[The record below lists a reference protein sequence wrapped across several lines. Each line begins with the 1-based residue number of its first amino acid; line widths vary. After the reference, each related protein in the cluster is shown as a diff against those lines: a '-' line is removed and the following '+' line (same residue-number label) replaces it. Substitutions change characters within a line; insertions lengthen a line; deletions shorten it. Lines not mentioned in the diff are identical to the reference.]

1 MNEAL
6 GPKNCVVYFKKSF
19 MIKKIRPFSIPLL
32 FFFSLDLCLLPVVFG
47 FGGSPT
53 AKEPELNVLL
63 ITIDTLRTDRVSCYS
78 SQHIQT
84 PNMDRFAKKGAIFT
98 RAFSH
103 NPTTLPSHAN
113 MLLGLTP
120 LYHGVRENSNFVAR
134 AEFLTLAEYLK
145 DRGYSTGAFIGGYPL
160 HSRFGLAQ
168 GFDVYDEDYERLKFV
183 KFSAGERKAEGVID
197 STLDWLDHQES
208 KWFCWVHC
216 FDPHDPYEPPEPFRT
231 QFEKSLY
238 DGEVAY
244 VDREL
249 GRLLDHMEKKE
260 LFDETL
266 IIFTGD
272 HGESLG
278 QHGEMTHGYLA
289 NNTTVWVPLFI
300 SYPGSKPIWVDQ
312 YVSHID
318 IFPTVCDILRIK
330 KPEIL
335 QGISLLSGMEGK
347 KLPERTI
354 YIESL
359 YPYYSRGWAPIKG
372 FIYKGMKYI
381 ESPIPELYDLEVDF
395 DEIHNLADSQRL
407 DVYRKQLDEIIA
419 QYSHSES
426 EKARH
431 RTDQKS
437 LERLKS
443 LGYVSSPQLATKKS
457 YSPEDDVKT
466 FLPFHNKAVKAW
478 ELYQE
483 GKIFEGFNLA
493 KEVITEKQDVDIAY
507 THLAKMYKEQEKL
520 KEALEVL
527 ELALE
532 HLPSNYGVI
541 ITYVSYLNLAGRNDD
556 IIQLVENLQ
565 LHQIENDPEIWNYL
579 GLAYTSKGEFAK
591 AIESLEFSLSVDDE
605 FAFAYRSLA
614 MVYLSRFFKERDKKD
629 LAESIR
635 NFEKA
640 INFEPEFAA
649 AHNSLGVAYRE
660 NNERD
665 KAIRCWEKAYEL
677 RPDVGY
683 PLLNLGLVYL
693 ERDDKVKALDF
704 FIAYKKSFYSSLP
717 AAEKDR
723 LDALIRKCER
733 NP

>member
-1 MNEAL
+1 
-6 GPKNCVVYFKKSF
+6 
-19 MIKKIRPFSIPLL
+19 MIKQIRSFLPLIL
-32 FFFSLDLCLLPVVFG
+32 FFFFLDLCLLPAVFG
-47 FGGSPT
+47 FGET
-53 AKEPELNVLL
+53 TAAKEADLNVLL
-63 ITIDTLRTDRVSCYS
+63 VTIDTLRTDRVSCYN
-78 SQHIQT
+78 SQHVQT
-84 PNMDRFAKKGAIFT
+84 PNMDRFAKKGALFT

-103 NPTTLPSHAN
+103 NPTTLPAHTN

-120 LYHGVRENSNFVAR
+120 LHHGVRENTNFAAR
-134 AEFLTLAEYLK
+134 DEFLTLAEYLK
-145 DRGYSTGAFIGGYPL
+145 DLGYSTGAFIGGYPL

-168 GFDVYDEDYERLKFV
+168 GFDIYDEDYERVKFV
-183 KFSAGERKAEGVID
+183 KFSAGERKSEEVIERA
-197 STLDWLDHQES
+197 LDWLENQES
-208 KWFCWVHC
+208 NWFCWVHC
-216 FDPHDPYEPPEPFRT
+216 YDPHDPYEPPEPFRT
-231 QFEKSLY
+231 QYETSLY

-249 GRLLDHMEKKE
+249 GRLLDFLEKKK

-266 IIFTGD
+266 IVFTGD

-289 NNTTVWVPLFI
+289 NNTTIWVPLFI
-300 SYPGSKPIWVDQ
+300 SYPGSKPVRVDQ

-318 IFPTVCDILRIK
+318 IFPTVCDILRVE
-330 KPEIL
+330 KPEDL
-335 QGISLLSGMEGK
+335 QGISLLPGMKGT

-354 YIESL
+354 YFESL

-372 FIYKGMKYI
+372 IIHKGVKYI
-381 ESPIPELYDLEVDF
+381 QSPIPELYDLEADF
-395 DEIHNLADSQRL
+395 DETHNLAQGQRL
-407 DVYRKQLDEIIA
+407 DAYRKLLNEIIA
-419 QYSHSES
+419 QYSDPEN
-426 EKARH
+426 EKAQH
-431 RTDQKS
+431 RMDQKS
-437 LERLKS
+437 LERLRS
-443 LGYVSSPQLATKKS
+443 LGYISSPQIVTKKNFG
-457 YSPEDDVKT
+457 PEDDVKT
-466 FLPFHNKAVKAW
+466 LLPFHNKAVKAW

-483 GKIFEGFNLA
+483 GKISEGFDLA
-493 KEVITEKQDVDIAY
+493 KEVITERKDVDIAY

-520 KEALEVL
+520 NEALEVL
-527 ELALE
+527 EMALE

-556 IIQLVENLQ
+556 IINMVEHLQ
-565 LHQIENDPEIWNYL
+565 LPQMENDPEIWNYL
-579 GLAYTSKGEFAK
+579 GLAYTNKGEFAK

-614 MVYLSRFFKERDKKD
+614 TVYLSRFLKEKDKED
-629 LAESIR
+629 LMQSIR

-649 AHNSLGVAYRE
+649 AYNSLGVAYKE
-660 NNERD
+660 NSQTD
-665 KAIRCWEKAYEL
+665 KAIRCWERAYEL

-693 ERDDKVKALDF
+693 ERGDKIKALNF
-704 FIAYKKSFYSSLP
+704 FDTYKKSFYSSLP
-717 AAEKDR
+717 AAERER

>member
-1 MNEAL
+1 
-6 GPKNCVVYFKKSF
+6 
-19 MIKKIRPFSIPLL
+19 MIKQIRSFLPPIL
-32 FFFSLDLCLLPVVFG
+32 FFFLLDLCLLPAVFG
-47 FGGSPT
+47 FGET
-53 AKEPELNVLL
+53 TAAKEADLNVLL
-63 ITIDTLRTDRVSCYS
+63 VTIDTLRTDRVSCYN
-78 SQHIQT
+78 SQHVQT
-84 PNMDRFAKKGAIFT
+84 PNMDRFAKKGALFT

-103 NPTTLPSHAN
+103 NPTTLPAHTN

-120 LYHGVRENSNFVAR
+120 LHHGVRENTNFAAR
-134 AEFLTLAEYLK
+134 DEFLTLAEYLK
-145 DRGYSTGAFIGGYPL
+145 DLGYSTGAFIGGYPL

-168 GFDVYDEDYERLKFV
+168 GFDIYDEDYEKVKFV
-183 KFSAGERKAEGVID
+183 KFSAGERKSEEVIERA
-197 STLDWLDHQES
+197 LDWLENQES
-208 KWFCWVHC
+208 NWFCWVHC
-216 FDPHDPYEPPEPFRT
+216 YDPHDPYEPPEPFRT
-231 QFEKSLY
+231 QYETSLY

-249 GRLLDHMEKKE
+249 GRLLDFLEKKK

-266 IIFTGD
+266 IVFTGD

-289 NNTTVWVPLFI
+289 NNTTIWVPLFI
-300 SYPGSKPIWVDQ
+300 SYPGSKPVRVDQ

-318 IFPTVCDILRIK
+318 IFPTVCDILRVE
-330 KPEIL
+330 KPEDL
-335 QGISLLSGMEGK
+335 QGISLLPGMKGT

-354 YIESL
+354 YFESL

-372 FIYKGMKYI
+372 IIHKGVKYI
-381 ESPIPELYDLEVDF
+381 QSPIPELYDLEADF
-395 DEIHNLADSQRL
+395 DETHNLAQGQRL
-407 DVYRKQLDEIIA
+407 DAYRKLLNEIIA
-419 QYSHSES
+419 QYSDPEN
-426 EKARH
+426 EKAQH
-431 RTDQKS
+431 RMDQKS
-437 LERLKS
+437 LERLRS
-443 LGYVSSPQLATKKS
+443 LGYISSPQIVTKKNFG
-457 YSPEDDVKT
+457 PEDDVKT
-466 FLPFHNKAVKAW
+466 LLPFHNKAVKAW

-483 GKIFEGFNLA
+483 GKISEGFDLA
-493 KEVITEKQDVDIAY
+493 KEVITERKDVDIAY

-520 KEALEVL
+520 NEALEVL
-527 ELALE
+527 EMALE

-556 IIQLVENLQ
+556 IINMVEHLQ
-565 LHQIENDPEIWNYL
+565 LPQMENDPEIWNYL
-579 GLAYTSKGEFAK
+579 GLAYTNKGEFAK

-614 MVYLSRFFKERDKKD
+614 TVYLSRFLKEKDKED
-629 LAESIR
+629 LMQSIR

-649 AHNSLGVAYRE
+649 AYNSLGVAYKE
-660 NNERD
+660 NSQTD
-665 KAIRCWEKAYEL
+665 KAIRCWERAYEL

-693 ERDDKVKALDF
+693 ERGDKIKALNF
-704 FIAYKKSFYSSLP
+704 FDTYKKSFYSSLP
-717 AAEKDR
+717 AAERER